1 MDETELSAQVAAEN
15 TQIATKRALT
25 HEETMGVYAGLYAKL
40 PQFKTIF
47 DARKERGIILPRA
60 NIYATD
66 GTNT

>member
-1 MDETELSAQVAAEN
+1 MDESELSAQLADEN
-15 TQIATKRALT
+15 TQIAAERALT
-25 HEETMGVYAGLYAKL
+25 YEETMGVYAGLYAKL

-47 DARKERGIILPRA
+47 DMRKVRGIVLPRA